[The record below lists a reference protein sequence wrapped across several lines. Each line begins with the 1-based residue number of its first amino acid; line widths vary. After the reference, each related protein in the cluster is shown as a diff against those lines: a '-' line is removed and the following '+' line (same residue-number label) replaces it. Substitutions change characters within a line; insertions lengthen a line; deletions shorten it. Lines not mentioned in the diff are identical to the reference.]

1 MRHPSI
7 SARDFQSHV
16 LVVDLRICGVFYR
29 SSTARRADIQPVG
42 SAQSR
47 QRRTGLPQAA
57 RRPRFILFTLAP
69 APRTRYTKN
78 RDGLSIAY
86 QVVGDGPVDIVLVL
100 NAACLDLTWRD
111 SASQRF
117 RDRLSRVGRVICFD
131 WSGTGASDNIS
142 LGALP
147 TPELWSEDIR
157 AVLDAVGGRGAF
169 VLASQQVGPL
179 GVLFSALHP
188 ELVSGL
194 ILVDSCAR
202 LRQAD
207 DYEIGWPDDV
217 TDGITAWI
225 VEHWDSDDVGK
236 PQNPSRLNDQ
246 EFLSLQAVNLRLTMS
261 PDLAKAAIDWLSH
274 VDVRGILGS
283 VHTPT
288 LVLHSDRHPLIPIEL
303 GRYLA
308 EHIEGAQ
315 FVTRFGTENFLF
327 SVDEG
332 NEVVDRVAEFITGA
346 PPTIEAD
353 RVLTTVLFTDVVGS
367 TELAARLGDAEWLQL
382 LARHD
387 ELIEREI
394 HRGRGRK
401 IKSIGDGM
409 LATFDGPARAVR
421 CAQTIATGA
430 RNLGLEIRAGI
441 HTGEVE
447 LLGTDIGG
455 ITVHIGA
462 RVAGLA
468 GASQILVSSTVTE
481 LVRGS
486 GIEFEDIGEHALKGV
501 PGSWRLLAVKD

>member
-1 MRHPSI
+1 
-7 SARDFQSHV
+7 
-16 LVVDLRICGVFYR
+16 
-29 SSTARRADIQPVG
+29 
-42 SAQSR
+42 
-47 QRRTGLPQAA
+47 
-57 RRPRFILFTLAP
+57 LAP

-100 NAACLDLTWRD
+100 NASCVDLTWRD
-111 SASQRF
+111 PVSQRF
-117 RDRLSRVGRVICFD
+117 RERLSQVGRVVCFD
-131 WSGTGASDNIS
+131 WSGIGASDNIP
-142 LGALP
+142 LGAIP

-157 AVLDAVGGRGAF
+157 AVLDAVGSRGAF

-179 GVLFSALHP
+179 GVLFAALHP
-188 ELVSGL
+188 ELASGL

-202 LRQAD
+202 QRQAD
-207 DYEIGWPDDV
+207 DYEFGWPDDV
-217 TDGITAWI
+217 ADGITALI
-225 VEHWDSDDVGK
+225 VEHWGSDDLAK
-236 PQNPSRLNDQ
+236 LQNPSRQDDQ
-246 EFLSLQAVNLRLTMS
+246 EFLSLQAVNFRLTMS
-261 PDLAKAAIDWLSH
+261 AELAEAAIAWLSH
-274 VDVRGILGS
+274 VDVRGILGA

-288 LVLHSDRHPLIPIEL
+288 FVLHSDQHPLIPIEL

-315 FVTRFGTENFLF
+315 FVTHHGSENFLF
-327 SVDEG
+327 SADDG

-367 TELAARLGDAEWLQL
+367 TELATRLGDADWLQL

-387 ELIEREI
+387 ELVEKEI

-401 IKSIGDGM
+401 IKSTGDGM

-421 CAQTIATGA
+421 CAQNIAAGV

-447 LLGTDIGG
+447 LLGADIGG
-455 ITVHIGA
+455 ITVHICA

-468 GASQILVSSTVTE
+468 GASQILVSSTVSE

-486 GIEFEDIGEHALKGV
+486 GIEFEDIGEHTLKGV
-501 PGSWRLLAVKD
+501 PDSWRLLAVKE